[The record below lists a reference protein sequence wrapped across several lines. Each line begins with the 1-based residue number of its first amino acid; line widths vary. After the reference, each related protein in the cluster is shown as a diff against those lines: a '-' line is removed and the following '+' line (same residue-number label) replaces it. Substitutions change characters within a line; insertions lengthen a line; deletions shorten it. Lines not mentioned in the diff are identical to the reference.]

1 MVYTIP
7 KSKYQLNKYLAHR
20 VYIVYYIDM
29 SKDTTVIVDHGSSLF
44 GTYTAG
50 FFCTEDI
57 TVENIVAE
65 ISKRLGIKCTTTGYD
80 ETYHSVYVLVPRN

>member
-1 MVYTIP
+1 M
-7 KSKYQLNKYLAHR
+7 N
-20 VYIVYYIDM
+20 
-29 SKDTTVIVDHGSSLF
+29 KDTTVIVDHGSALF

-65 ISKRLGIKCTTTGYD
+65 ISKRLGVKCTTTGYN
-80 ETYHSVYVLVPRN
+80 EEYHSITVVVSRG